1 MTEERLAL
9 LERAQQGDDEA
20 CRQMLTENAGLIWSI
35 VKRYHHCGVEM
46 DDLYQL
52 GCIGFIKAVKGFD
65 LTYGTQFST
74 YAVPKIAGEIRRF
87 LRDDGPIKVGR
98 TLREKGQM
106 LWTARERLQNRLG
119 CAPKLSELAEETG
132 LTVEEI
138 ANIEL
143 AVVAPESLQQETAD
157 GLTLE
162 SLDETLENAYQA
174 GQKAFGFYTGGESFT
189 LLTLRDEAVMDAAL
203 PELSP
208 ASRHLDVNVLHTLIL
223 ERRLG
228 IDKRNMAAGVNLTY
242 TRSLREALDDVEAG
256 AYQAAFLL
264 NPTRVEEIRDVA
276 AAGEK
281 MPQKSTYF
289 YPKLITGLTMNRLR

>member
-1 MTEERLAL
+1 MTTEDRMAL
-9 LERAQQGDDEA
+9 LERAQQGDDDA
-20 CRQMLTENAGLIWSI
+20 CQQMLVENAGLIWSI
-35 VKRYHHCGVEM
+35 VKRYRTCGVEA

-119 CAPKLSELAEETG
+119 YAPKLSELAEETG

-162 SLDETLENAYQA
+162 SLLGTEEP
-174 GQKAFGFYTGGESFT
+174 
-189 LLTLRDEAVMDAAL
+189 EARMV
-203 PELSP
+203 
-208 ASRHLDVNVLHTLIL
+208 
-223 ERRLG
+223 ER
-228 IDKRNMAAGVNLTY
+228 IA
-242 TRSLREALDDVEAG
+242 LREAIDCLPEQERKTILLRFFKG
-256 AYQAAFLL
+256 LTQEQAARLL
-264 NPTRVEEIRDVA
+264 HVSQVQVSRMERRSL
-276 AAGEK
+276 
-281 MPQKSTYF
+281 QK
-289 YPKLITGLTMNRLR
+289 LRELLSD

>member
-1 MTEERLAL
+1 MTAEDRMAL
-9 LERAQQGDDEA
+9 LERAQQGDDDA
-20 CRQMLTENAGLIWSI
+20 CQQMLVENAGLIWSI
-35 VKRYHHCGVEM
+35 VKRYRTCGVEA

-162 SLDETLENAYQA
+162 SLLGTEEP
-174 GQKAFGFYTGGESFT
+174 
-189 LLTLRDEAVMDAAL
+189 EARMV
-203 PELSP
+203 
-208 ASRHLDVNVLHTLIL
+208 
-223 ERRLG
+223 ER
-228 IDKRNMAAGVNLTY
+228 IA
-242 TRSLREALDDVEAG
+242 LREAIDCLPEQEPEDHSAPLLQGADAG
-256 AYQAAFLL
+256 AGRRLL
-264 NPTRVEEIRDVA
+264 HVSQVQVSRMERRSL
-276 AAGEK
+276 
-281 MPQKSTYF
+281 QK
-289 YPKLITGLTMNRLR
+289 LRELLSD

>member
-106 LWTARERLQNRLG
+106 LWAARERLQNRLS

-138 ANIEL
+138 ASIEL
-143 AVVAPESLQQETAD
+143 AVVPPESLQQETVDYIAITD
-157 GLTLE
+157 AQLSFQGRHDPCIV
-162 SLDETLENAYQA
+162 SRA
-174 GQKAFGFYTGGESFT
+174 AFVQTCAAALAVGD
-189 LLTLRDEAVMDAAL
+189 LLTAR
-203 PELSP
+203 
-208 ASRHLDVNVLHTLIL
+208 
-223 ERRLG
+223 
-228 IDKRNMAAGVNLTY
+228 Y
-242 TRSLREALDDVEAG
+242 G
-256 AYQAAFLL
+256 ARWMTD
-264 NPTRVEEIRDVA
+264 PTGYRKED
-276 AAGEK
+276 
-281 MPQKSTYF
+281 
-289 YPKLITGLTMNRLR
+289 

>member
-1 MTEERLAL
+1 MTAEDRMAL
-9 LERAQQGDDEA
+9 LERAQQGDDDA
-20 CRQMLTENAGLIWSI
+20 CQQMLVENAGLIWSI
-35 VKRYHHCGVEM
+35 VKRYRTCGVEA

-119 CAPKLSELAEETG
+119 CALKLSELAEETG

-162 SLDETLENAYQA
+162 SLLGTEEP
-174 GQKAFGFYTGGESFT
+174 
-189 LLTLRDEAVMDAAL
+189 EARMV
-203 PELSP
+203 
-208 ASRHLDVNVLHTLIL
+208 
-223 ERRLG
+223 ER
-228 IDKRNMAAGVNLTY
+228 IA
-242 TRSLREALDDVEAG
+242 LREAIDCLPEQERKTILLRFFKG
-256 AYQAAFLL
+256 LTQEQAARLL
-264 NPTRVEEIRDVA
+264 HVSQVQVSRMERRSL
-276 AAGEK
+276 
-281 MPQKSTYF
+281 QK
-289 YPKLITGLTMNRLR
+289 LRELLSD

>member
-106 LWTARERLQNRLG
+106 LWAARERLQNRLS

-138 ANIEL
+138 ASIEL
-143 AVVAPESLQQETAD
+143 AVVPPESLQQETVE
-157 GLTLE
+157 GMTLE
-162 SLDETLENAYQA
+162 SVLGTEEPETGMVERIA
-174 GQKAFGFYTGGESFT
+174 
-189 LLTLRDEAVMDAAL
+189 LRAAIDQL
-203 PELSP
+203 PEQDRKAILLRFFNELTQEQTARLLHVSQVQV
-208 ASRHLDVNVLHTLIL
+208 SRM
-223 ERRLG
+223 ERRSL
-228 IDKRNMAAGVNLTY
+228 KR
-242 TRSLREALDDVEAG
+242 LRELLDD
-256 AYQAAFLL
+256 
-264 NPTRVEEIRDVA
+264 
-276 AAGEK
+276 
-281 MPQKSTYF
+281 
-289 YPKLITGLTMNRLR
+289 

>member
-1 MTEERLAL
+1 MTTEDRMAL
-9 LERAQQGDDEA
+9 LERAQQGDDDA
-20 CRQMLTENAGLIWSI
+20 CQQMLVENAGLIWSI
-35 VKRYHHCGVEM
+35 VKRYRTCGVEA

-162 SLDETLENAYQA
+162 STL
-174 GQKAFGFYTGGESFT
+174 GTDS
-189 LLTLRDEAVMDAAL
+189 
-203 PELSP
+203 PEEGMVEKI
-208 ASRHLDVNVLHTLIL
+208 A
-223 ERRLG
+223 
-228 IDKRNMAAGVNLTY
+228 
-242 TRSLREALDDVEAG
+242 LREAIDSLPERERITILLRFFRG
-256 AYQAAFLL
+256 MTQEQAARILKVSQVQVSRL
-264 NPTRVEEIRDVA
+264 ERKGLAKLREILEA
-276 AAGEK
+276 
-281 MPQKSTYF
+281 
-289 YPKLITGLTMNRLR
+289 